1 MCGKFVYSILTIC
14 LGITYI
20 YTQPARQIPKFE
32 LGGDLNYL
40 KPREDYY
47 HPGWG
52 IQLHGVWNL
61 SYRYGINLT
70 YSSTVVDSMNDE
82 GSSTFQLLMGI
93 LEMSFRA
100 GDIVKP
106 FTSLGVGKM
115 FHEDDP
121 LFIFGVGIKIPL
133 TEKMLIRA
141 EIKDLHSDLGIPF
154 LSFPEGQAAL
164 SGRGYSKYFTF
175 DIGIAILLGEKEV
188 KRGRGTY
195 RRH

>member
-1 MCGKFVYSILTIC
+1 MRGKFVYSILTIC
-14 LGITYI
+14 LGIAHI

-32 LGGDLNYL
+32 LGVGLSYL
-40 KPREDYY
+40 KPRQDYY
-47 HPGWG
+47 PGWG

-61 SYRYGINLT
+61 SYRYGIYLT
-70 YSSTVVDSMNDE
+70 YSSTVVDSMNDG

-93 LEMSFRA
+93 LEMSFRG

-141 EIKDLHSDLGIPF
+141 EIKDLNSDLGIPF
-154 LSFPEGQAAL
+154 LSFPGGQAAL
-164 SGRGYSKYFTF
+164 SGRGSSKYFTI
-175 DIGIAILLGEKEV
+175 DISIAILLGEKEV

-195 RRH
+195 RRY